1 MTPEEAV
8 KRFSEM
14 GVTDSKN
21 DEDLHIE
28 ADEILL
34 KCLAGL
40 GHENIVEA
48 YQKARERIGF
58 FYA

>member
-8 KRFSEM
+8 KRLSEM
-14 GVTDSKN
+14 GVTDSEN
-21 DEDLHIE
+21 YEDLHVE

-34 KCLAGL
+34 KCLASF
-40 GHENIVEA
+40 GHESVVEA
-48 YQKARERIGF
+48 YKKARERIGF